1 MVSLVCPVQAIS
13 PWRDVWLIVEQ
24 PFSGGPEGAAP
35 DGRPRRL
42 DSGTAPSSAAG
53 AQGADNSGR
62 FVEFEL
68 AIQVGRGDGWS
79 SGWLA
84 DGVQERLYGRRLR
97 EGGDHLHPTRAS
109 GADGDV
115 VLKDPSQK
123 LGPGNAMN
131 TAPSGVGVLTT
142 FGLRQDTGTRAHNLR
157 SASGHWDPVRSGPD
171 QARLA
176 PAPHGIAPG

>member
-1 MVSLVCPVQAIS
+1 MQAIL
-13 PWRDVWLIVEQ
+13 PWQGLYLIGER
-24 PFSGGPEGAAP
+24 PSSGGSESAAP
-35 DGRPRRL
+35 RGGSRRL
-42 DSGTAPSSAAG
+42 GQGTAPSSAAG
-53 AQGADNSGR
+53 APGADNSGR

-79 SGWLA
+79 SGWQA
-84 DGVQERLYGRRLR
+84 DGVQERLYGRRLG

-142 FGLRQDTGTRAHNLR
+142 FGLRQGAGPRYDLGPIRRGWRQHPMVAHQVEPRWRHESSQFFQQFL
-157 SASGHWDPVRSGPD
+157 G
-171 QARLA
+171 
-176 PAPHGIAPG
+176 

>member
-62 FVEFEL
+62 FAVAAEIAPL
-68 AIQVGRGDGWS
+68 PIYLSGRCRQGQKP
-79 SGWLA
+79 LN
-84 DGVQERLYGRRLR
+84 LRRSRGSPL
-97 EGGDHLHPTRAS
+97 
-109 GADGDV
+109 
-115 VLKDPSQK
+115 
-123 LGPGNAMN
+123 
-131 TAPSGVGVLTT
+131 VGVTSAYRC
-142 FGLRQDTGTRAHNLR
+142 FPFDTH
-157 SASGHWDPVRSGPD
+157 P
-171 QARLA
+171 
-176 PAPHGIAPG
+176 